1 MSILDLELPIVSVN
15 SSPHKLLLNS
25 QLVSFNLQ
33 LRVFSISRQRPWIDM
48 WLLLSHS
55 THYSPPSQRQLLI
68 KLKNNAKWDLSLRP
82 FWDWINCWT
91 MRGRAHM
98 CVCVTHTGSVCLA
111 VRALKLMDSVI
122 VTQPYKWKTSRS
134 FQARGNKTQGLWA
147 ADEPIHSRS
156 HLRGLWLA
164 PELKVIKP
172 SGCAL
177 WPEIT

>member
-15 SSPHKLLLNS
+15 SSPHELLLNS

-98 CVCVTHTGSVCLA
+98 CVCVCENHTGSVCLA

-134 FQARGNKTQGLWA
+134 FQARGNKT
-147 ADEPIHSRS
+147 HSRPLS
-156 HLRGLWLA
+156 CWWAHTFKVS
-164 PELKVIKP
+164 LKSTLTGSRVK
-172 SGCAL
+172 GD
-177 WPEIT
+177 